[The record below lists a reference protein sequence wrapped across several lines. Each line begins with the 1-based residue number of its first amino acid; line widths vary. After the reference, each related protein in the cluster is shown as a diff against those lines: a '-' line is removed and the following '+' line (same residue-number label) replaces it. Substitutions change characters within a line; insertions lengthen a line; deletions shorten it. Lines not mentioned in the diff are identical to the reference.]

1 MKWYLVPI
9 LTNTLMSLA
18 SISASASN
26 GINQAPVSQVIGKN
40 GSFWLPEKI
49 DESFASKVRDSEPKA
64 DGKKTQAVKNGK
76 SGHSKSSGR
85 SSSAESSLIRTLPG
99 TDAKTP
105 QARSATSPFSG
116 KTGLTEARLPQ
127 SQPSKGP
134 AVLSP
139 RAAQLQSQVIA
150 KVQVLQ
156 QGKLSPKLSTRNH
169 SLGAEHYKDS
179 IIDPDARK
187 EDGNK
192 NGKRRGAKNASIAPK
207 MEVSHAQQEIQVMEA
222 RESRESQSPS
232 STQASSFLN
241 LVKKSV
247 LPRIAYLEKHAK
259 KVVRFAVDLPNKVKL
274 GIRLENSGGS
284 LTICFICSDPESL
297 QMLGFTKDALS
308 ESLSDQSGKNTQI
321 NVFNNYKEMDQH
333 FSRAA

>member
-1 MKWYLVPI
+1 
-9 LTNTLMSLA
+9 MSLT
-18 SISASASN
+18 SISASAST

-49 DESFASKVRDSEPKA
+49 DESFASKVRDSAPKA
-64 DGKKTQAVKNGK
+64 DGKKSQALKDGK

-85 SSSAESSLIRTLPG
+85 SSSAEPSLSRNAAG
-99 TDAKTP
+99 TEVKTP
-105 QARSATSPFSG
+105 QGRTVTSPSSG
-116 KTGLTEARLPQ
+116 KTRLAEARLP
-127 SQPSKGP
+127 SSKPGKAP

-139 RAAQLQSQVIA
+139 RVDQLQRQGVA

-156 QGKLSPKLSTRNH
+156 QSKLSKNSIRNH
-169 SLGAEHYKDS
+169 SLAAENYKDS

-187 EDGNK
+187 DDGNK
-192 NGKRRGAKNASIAPK
+192 NGKRRGAKNASNHSK
-207 MEVSHAQQEIQVMEA
+207 MEVSHAQQEIQVTEG
-222 RESRESQSPS
+222 RESKESQPS
-232 STQASSFLN
+232 SSPQARTFLN
-241 LVKKSV
+241 LLTKSV
-247 LPRIAYLEKHAK
+247 LPRISYLDKHAK

-274 GIRLENSGGS
+274 GVRLENSGGS
-284 LTICFICSDPESL
+284 LSICFICSDPESL
-297 QMLGFTKDALS
+297 EMLGFTKDALS

>member
-1 MKWYLVPI
+1 MKLCLVPI
-9 LTNTLMSLA
+9 LTETLMSLA

-49 DESFASKVRDSEPKA
+49 DESFASKVRDSAPKA
-64 DGKKTQAVKNGK
+64 DGKKSLALKNGK
-76 SGHSKSSGR
+76 SHSKSSGR
-85 SSSAESSLIRTLPG
+85 SPSAESSLSRTLPG
-99 TDAKTP
+99 ADAKTP
-105 QARSATSPFSG
+105 QGRTVTSPLSG
-116 KTGLTEARLPQ
+116 KTRLTEARLPR
-127 SQPSKGP
+127 SQPSK
-134 AVLSP
+134 ASTVLSP
-139 RAAQLQSQVIA
+139 RVDQLQRQGVA

-156 QGKLSPKLSTRNH
+156 QGKLSKQSTRNH
-169 SLGAEHYKDS
+169 SLASENYKDS

-192 NGKRRGAKNASIAPK
+192 NGKRRGAKNASNSSK
-207 MEVSHAQQEIQVMEA
+207 MELSHAQQEILVVEG
-222 RESRESQSPS
+222 RESKESQPS
-232 STQASSFLN
+232 SSPQSRTFLR
-241 LVKKSV
+241 LVTKSV
-247 LPRIAYLEKHAK
+247 LPRISYLDKHAK

-274 GIRLENSGGS
+274 GVRLENSGGS
-284 LTICFICSDPESL
+284 LSICFICSDPESL
-297 QMLGFTKDALS
+297 EMLGFTRDALS

>member
-1 MKWYLVPI
+1 
-9 LTNTLMSLA
+9 MSLT
-18 SISASASN
+18 SISASAST

-49 DESFASKVRDSEPKA
+49 DESFASKVRDSAPKA
-64 DGKKTQAVKNGK
+64 DGKKSQALKDGK

-85 SSSAESSLIRTLPG
+85 SSSAEPSLSRTVPG
-99 TDAKTP
+99 TEAKTP
-105 QARSATSPFSG
+105 QGRTVTSPLPG
-116 KTGLTEARLPQ
+116 KTRLAEARLPSSQ
-127 SQPSKGP
+127 SGKAP

-139 RAAQLQSQVIA
+139 RVDQLQRQGVA

-156 QGKLSPKLSTRNH
+156 QGKLSKNSIRNH
-169 SLGAEHYKDS
+169 SLVAENYKDS

-187 EDGNK
+187 DDGNK
-192 NGKRRGAKNASIAPK
+192 NGKRRGAKNASNHSK
-207 MEVSHAQQEIQVMEA
+207 MEVSHAQQEIQVTEG
-222 RESRESQSPS
+222 RESKESLPS
-232 STQASSFLN
+232 STPQARTFLN
-241 LVKKSV
+241 LLTKSV
-247 LPRIAYLEKHAK
+247 LPRISYLDKHAK

-274 GIRLENSGGS
+274 GVRLENSGGS
-284 LTICFICSDPESL
+284 LSICFICSDPESL
-297 QMLGFTKDALS
+297 EMLGFTKDALS